1 MEELLDTKIPFREQ
15 LSSGDYILVNHPE
28 YYVHGVEALAQVSK
42 TFINKMRFKIVQ
54 VRENGGEFVRPSRRD
69 RERTV
74 SVELTDIKRLQ
85 IRKYD
90 DLSALEE
97 EDIRLMIDICLDERD
112 EAGFNRY
119 VLMLQKVM
127 EN

>member
-1 MEELLDTKIPFREQ
+1 MEQLLDAKIPFREQ

-28 YYVHGVEALAQVSK
+28 YYVHGVEALAQVSRA
-42 TFINKMRFKIVQ
+42 FYNKMRFKIVQ
-54 VRENGGEFVRPSRRD
+54 VRENGGEFVRPSKRD

-74 SVELTDIKRLQ
+74 SVELADIERLQ

-90 DLSALEE
+90 DVSALEE
-97 EDIRLMIDICLDERD
+97 EDIRLLIDICLDERD

-119 VLMLQKVM
+119 VLMLKKVM
-127 EN
+127 EK